1 MIGQTFSHYRVVEKL
16 GGGGM
21 GVVYKAEDTRLGRAV
36 ALKFLPE
43 DLAAKP
49 EALERF
55 QREARAAS
63 ALNHPGICTVHDID
77 AHDGHWFIAM
87 ELLEGQT
94 LRERIGGRPVEL
106 SALLDLGI
114 QMADALDAAHGKGV
128 VHRDL
133 KPANVWVTPRGQA
146 KLLDFGLAKLS
157 YRAVSD
163 SSEKPTEAPP
173 ELTSAG
179 SVMGTVAYMSPEQV
193 RGEPL
198 DARTDLFS
206 LGIVLYEMATGRQ
219 AFFGTTTGVVF
230 EGILNREP
238 PPISELNPG
247 LPHELARIVGK
258 ALEKDKDVRYQTAK
272 DLEAD
277 LKRLRRD
284 TTSGRKAV
292 TTGSVAVSASG
303 GTSAPSVS
311 VATRRAG
318 GPPKLLLAGVALA
331 AVAGLGALALRLA
344 SAPPPLK
351 IKQVVQVTSDQA
363 PKGRPLTDGT
373 RLYFGE
379 GVGAT
384 LRSVLTQVAVTGGAT
399 GTIPVPFPAPFL
411 VDISPD
417 GTELLVLADRQIVG
431 LVSAPSPLWIVPFL
445 GGTPRP
451 VGDLRA
457 GDAAWSPD
465 GRSIAYTVESKL
477 FLAGTDGSNPRQI
490 WTAAGDAYYPAWAP
504 DGGRLR
510 LSVTDPKDQRRS
522 LWEVGASGA
531 DPHPVLPG
539 FDGSACCGRWSPDG
553 RHYVYSARPPAQ
565 SGVASLAPS
574 GWDLWVLTERRGWL
588 SGGSRE
594 PVRLTQGPL
603 SYGVPVWSRDGR
615 RIFAEGSRQ
624 SGELVRCKLGSG
636 ECATHLGGIDAEGV
650 SFSRDGQWVAWV
662 TPDGGLWR
670 SRADG
675 TEKLQLSF
683 PPLWA
688 ALPEWSPDGKRLC
701 FARLQRGAPT
711 RLMLVSAEGGPAQEA
726 LPGDKGSQL
735 DGAWSPDGRRLAFG
749 RNATGGPEDREITIQ
764 IADLETGQI
773 TRCRARRASSVP
785 AGHPTGDT
793 SRRYLQ
799 TRFACFSTISRRS
812 TGGRSSRDRMWATR
826 PGRVTARPS
835 SSRRTAVASGTGSP
849 TAAGRSSIRSRACGR
864 STACSARGLATR
876 PTTRSWSC
884 GTRASTRSSAW
895 SSNDRPDRLA
905 LPRAREAGRRRDGRR
920 LQGRGRPARAG
931 RGAQVPAAR
940 DVRRTRAPSS
950 ASSARRARPRR
961 STTRTS
967 ARSTTSAST
976 RSSTSS

>member
-1 MIGQTFSHYRVVEKL
+1 
-16 GGGGM
+16 
-21 GVVYKAEDTRLGRAV
+21 
-36 ALKFLPE
+36 
-43 DLAAKP
+43 
-49 EALERF
+49 
-55 QREARAAS
+55 
-63 ALNHPGICTVHDID
+63 
-77 AHDGHWFIAM
+77 
-87 ELLEGQT
+87 
-94 LRERIGGRPVEL
+94 
-106 SALLDLGI
+106 
-114 QMADALDAAHGKGV
+114 MADALDAAHGKGV

-157 YRAVSD
+157 HQGAVSD

-173 ELTSAG
+173 ELTTAG

-193 RGEPL
+193 RGEAL

-219 AFFGTTTGVVF
+219 AFSGTTTGVVF
-230 EGILNREP
+230 DGILNRDP
-238 PPISELNPG
+238 SPASEANPAV
-247 LPHELARIVGK
+247 PQELDRIIGK
-258 ALEKDKDVRYQTAK
+258 ALEKDRDVRYQTAR

-292 TTGSVAVSASG
+292 TTSSVTVSSTG
-303 GTSAPSVS
+303 GTAAPATSA
-311 VATRRAG
+311 ATGRAG
-318 GPPKLLLAGVALA
+318 GRRKLLLAGVALA
-331 AVAGLGALALRLA
+331 AVVGLGAMALRLA

-351 IKQVVQVTSDQA
+351 VKQVVQVTSDQA
-363 PKGRPLTDGT
+363 PKGRPFTDGT

-399 GTIPVPFPAPFL
+399 GTIPVPFPASFL

-465 GRSIAYTVESKL
+465 GRTIAYTVDSKL

-510 LSVTDPKDQRRS
+510 VSVTDPKDQRRS

-588 SGGSRE
+588 SGGSSE

-603 SYGVPVWSRDGR
+603 SYGVPVWSRDGQ

-675 TEKLQLSF
+675 TEKLQLTF

-726 LPGDKGSQL
+726 LPGDEGSQL
-735 DGAWSPDGRRLAFG
+735 DGELV
-749 RNATGGPEDREITIQ
+749 
-764 IADLETGQI
+764 
-773 TRCRARRASSVP
+773 ARRPKAGLRPPGLGRP
-785 AGHPTGDT
+785 AGQRHHDPDRGPRDGPDHGGAGLEGPLQSALVT
-793 SRRYLQ
+793 RRATPCGASGT

-812 TGGRSSRDRMWATR
+812 GGDRWSSERTWATR
-826 PGRVTARPS
+826 PGRETARLS
-835 SSRRTAVASGTGSP
+835 SSRRTAGAFGTGLP
-849 TAAGRSSIRSRACGR
+849 TAAGRSF
-864 STACSARGLATR
+864 
-876 PTTRSWSC
+876 TRSQGLRQINRLLGPWV
-884 GTRASTRSSAW
+884 GHA
-895 SSNDRPDRLA
+895 PDDSILA
-905 LPRAREAGRRRDGRR
+905 LRD
-920 LQGRGRPARAG
+920 
-931 RGAQVPAAR
+931 
-940 DVRRTRAPSS
+940 
-950 ASSARRARPRR
+950 
-961 STTRTS
+961 TS
-967 ARSTTSAST
+967 LDEIFAMELE
-976 RSSTSS
+976 